1 MPILKPKEYNPSFI
15 FKYHHFSTIYPS
27 LFRQV
32 KEVKYQRER
41 ITTPD
46 NDFLDLDWSR
56 VGGNKIIVTL
66 HGLEGSSDSQYIL
79 GMNRIFN
86 HNNWDAVTLNFR
98 GCSGEVNLLR
108 RGYHSG
114 ETSDL
119 DFVIK
124 TIFEKYDYEE
134 MVLIGFSLGGNVVLK
149 YAGEKGE
156 MINPKI
162 KKAIGVSAP
171 VDLAGCSAEI
181 EKRHNYVYLRRFLKS
196 LKEKFRLKQHLYSDL
211 DAERILSSKT
221 FGEFDGNFTAPVHGF
236 ASANDYWERCSSRNF
251 FNNLS
256 IPTLLV
262 NAKDDS
268 FLSDS
273 CYPIDAA
280 KSSNY
285 LHLLTP
291 KYGGHVGF
299 PQSHSKGFY
308 WSEEQ
313 VFDFV
318 NGGLI

>member
-1 MPILKPKEYNPSFI
+1 MPILKSKEYKPSFI

-27 LFRQV
+27 LFRQI
-32 KEVKYQRER
+32 KEVKYERER

-46 NDFLDLDWSR
+46 QDFLDLDWSR
-56 VGGNKIIVTL
+56 VGGKKIIITL
-66 HGLEGSSDSQYIL
+66 HGLEGSSNSKYIL

-86 HNNWDAVTLNFR
+86 QDNWDAVTMNFR
-98 GCSGEVNLLR
+98 GCSGEVNLVR

-114 ETSDL
+114 ETTDL
-119 DFVIK
+119 DFVIN

-149 YAGEKGE
+149 YAGEKGKN
-156 MINPKI
+156 IHPKI
-162 KKAIGVSAP
+162 KKAIGISAP

-181 EKRHNYVYLRRFLKS
+181 EKRHNFIYLQRFLRS
-196 LKEKFRLKQHLYSDL
+196 LKEKFKLKQHLYPDL
-211 DAERILSSKT
+211 DAERILASKT
-221 FGEFDGNFTAPVHGF
+221 FGDFDGNFTAPVHGF
-236 ASANDYWERCSSRNF
+236 ASADDYWTKCSSRNF
-251 FNNLS
+251 FQNLA

-273 CYPIDAA
+273 CYPFEAA
-280 KSSNY
+280 KSNPN

-299 PQSHSKGFY
+299 PQSHPKGFY

-313 VFDFV
+313 VIEFTR
-318 NGGLI
+318 GGSL

>member
-181 EKRHNYVYLRRFLKS
+181 EKRHNYIYLRRFLKS

>member
-1 MPILKPKEYNPSFI
+1 MPVLKSKKYNPSFI

-46 NDFLDLDWSR
+46 ADFLDLDWSR
-56 VGGNKIIVTL
+56 VGGKKIIITL
-66 HGLEGSSDSQYIL
+66 HGLEGSSDSNYIL

-86 HNNWDAVTLNFR
+86 QHNWDAVTLNFR

-114 ETSDL
+114 ETTDL
-119 DFVIK
+119 DFVIN

-134 MVLIGFSLGGNVVLK
+134 MVLIGFSLGGNVALK
-149 YAGEKGE
+149 YVGEKGKN
-156 MINPKI
+156 IHPKI
-162 KKAIGVSAP
+162 KKAVGISAP
-171 VDLAGCSAEI
+171 VDLVGCTAEI
-181 EKRHNYVYLRRFLKS
+181 EKSHNYIYLQRFLKS
-196 LKEKFRLKQHLYSDL
+196 LKEKFKLKQHLYADL
-211 DAERILSSKT
+211 NAERILSAKT
-221 FGEFDGNFTAPVHGF
+221 FGDFDENLTAPVHGF
-236 ASANDYWERCSSRNF
+236 ASAKDYWEKSSSRNF
-251 FNNLS
+251 FQNLA

-273 CYPIDAA
+273 CYPFEAA
-280 KSSNY
+280 KSNPN
-285 LHLLTP
+285 LHLLAP
-291 KYGGHVGF
+291 KFGGHVGF
-299 PQSHSKGFY
+299 PQSHPKGFY

-313 VFDFV
+313 VLDFV
-318 NGGLI
+318 LNYNT

>member
-1 MPILKPKEYNPSFI
+1 MPILKSKEYNPSFI

-32 KEVKYQRER
+32 SEIKYQRER

-56 VGGNKIIVTL
+56 VGGDRIVVTL

-86 HNNWDAVTLNFR
+86 HHNWDAVTLNFR
-98 GCSGEVNLLR
+98 GCSGEMNLLR

-114 ETSDL
+114 ETTDL

-124 TIFEKYDYEE
+124 TIFEKYNYEE
-134 MVLIGFSLGGNVVLK
+134 MVLIGFSLGGNVALK
-149 YAGEKGE
+149 YTGEKGKN
-156 MINPKI
+156 INPKI
-162 KKAIGVSAP
+162 KKVVGVSTP

-181 EKRHNYVYLRRFLKS
+181 EKPHNYIYLRRFLKS
-196 LKEKFRLKQHLYSDL
+196 LKEKFKLKRHLYPDL
-211 DAERILSSKT
+211 DAEKILASKT

-236 ASANDYWERCSSRNF
+236 ASANDYWEKCSSRNF
-251 FNNLS
+251 FDNLA
-256 IPTLLV
+256 IPTLLI

-268 FLSDS
+268 FLSDL
-273 CYPIDAA
+273 CYPLEAA
-280 KSSNY
+280 KSNPY

-313 VFDFV
+313 VFEF
-318 NGGLI
+318 IRSC

>member
-1 MPILKPKEYNPSFI
+1 MPILKSKEYNPSFI

-32 KEVKYQRER
+32 NEVKYERER

-46 NDFLDLDWSR
+46 DDFLDLDWSR
-56 VGGNKIIVTL
+56 VGGDKIIVTL

-98 GCSGEVNLLR
+98 GCSGEMNLLR

-114 ETSDL
+114 ETTDL
-119 DFVIK
+119 DFVIQ

-149 YAGEKGE
+149 YAGEKGNT
-156 MINPKI
+156 INPKI
-162 KKAIGVSAP
+162 KKAVGVSAP

-181 EKRHNYVYLRRFLKS
+181 EKRHNFIYLKRFLRS
-196 LKEKFRLKQHLYSDL
+196 LKEKFKLKKHLYPDL
-211 DAERILSSKT
+211 DAERILASKT
-221 FGEFDGNFTAPVHGF
+221 FGDFDGNFTAPVHGF
-236 ASANDYWERCSSRNF
+236 ASADDYWEKCSSRNF
-251 FNNLS
+251 FDNLS

-280 KSSNY
+280 KSNPY

-318 NGGLI
+318 RGGLL